1 MTLTATRGFVF
12 HDANKQM
19 TPRNLPKCIAL
30 TWQLYANHPSLTT
43 VFSGLSAFV
52 NISTDFFLE
61 NVLSCS
67 FFKTED
73 ALCFQF
79 HGTVGCGRGRNWR
92 RKKRNYIRG
101 KLRSQGLQ
109 PVVFILFLTVCL
121 SFFEY
126 VTFYCR
132 FLRTRVLRPRRKKN
146 FVILV

>member
-1 MTLTATRGFVF
+1 MTLTAIRGFVV

-19 TPRNLPKCIAL
+19 TQRNLTKCIAL

-52 NISTDFFLE
+52 NNSTDAVNF
-61 NVLSCS
+61 LSCS

-73 ALCFQF
+73 ALLFQF

-101 KLRSQGLQ
+101 KEAKDFNQ
-109 PVVFILFLTVCL
+109 LF
-121 SFFEY
+121 SFFSFTY
-126 VTFYCR
+126 V
-132 FLRTRVLRPRRKKN
+132 
-146 FVILV
+146 